1 MPMHPLGEILA
12 QQAGLAQPEWK
23 VPAAVELREMDGEKG
38 TFLFLFNHGENAAEV
53 EFAQTLQRRH

>member
-12 QQAGLAQPEWK
+12 QPEWK
-23 VPAAVELREMDGEKG
+23 VLAVVELREMDGEKG